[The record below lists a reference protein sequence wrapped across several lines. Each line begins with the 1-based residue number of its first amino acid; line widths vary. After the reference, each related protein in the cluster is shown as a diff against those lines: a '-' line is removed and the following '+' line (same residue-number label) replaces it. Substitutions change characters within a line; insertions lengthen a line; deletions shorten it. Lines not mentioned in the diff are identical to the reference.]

1 MRLFKY
7 LKNKDYRIYCKMN
20 RRHRRELV
28 KLAKNTHDYDY
39 DYLHR
44 LVILK
49 LRHFLEYYESG
60 YNVWQTDETLIPL
73 INSLKETLSI
83 VDDFENSDS
92 PDEEKFYEE
101 FYSTIGKNIMFW
113 WD

>member
-7 LKNKDYRIYCKMN
+7 LKDKEYRIYCKME

-83 VDDFENSDS
+83 ADEIENSDLVD
-92 PDEEKFYEE
+92 PELYKKFY
-101 FYSTIGKNIMFW
+101 SLVGKYIVYW